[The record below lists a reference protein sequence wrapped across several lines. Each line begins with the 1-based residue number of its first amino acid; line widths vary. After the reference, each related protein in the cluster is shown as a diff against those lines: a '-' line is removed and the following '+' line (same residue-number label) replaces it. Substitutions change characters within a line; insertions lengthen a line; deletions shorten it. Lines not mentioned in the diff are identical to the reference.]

1 MKAATKPDRK
11 ENTMKDF
18 TTPEYIAPIM
28 DEIRTLYKPITD
40 RATCTCLDCI
50 VLLQKRTSRDALAV
64 REPSKGAFYYS
75 GPAARDLFRK
85 LDEWTQAAETEPA
98 ELDRWKWYEQKN
110 IMEAIRTALIDEY
123 RRPGA

>member
-18 TTPEYIAPIM
+18 TTPAYIAPIM

-50 VLLQKRTSRDALAV
+50 VLLQKRNSRDAYAV
-64 REPSKGAFYYS
+64 RTPDKGAFYYS
-75 GPAARDLFRK
+75 GPAVKHLFK
-85 LDEWTQAAETEPA
+85 QIDEWTQAAETEPG
-98 ELDRWKWYEQKN
+98 ELDRWQWYEHQQ
-110 IMEAIRTALIDEY
+110 IQEAIRAGLIEKYGGTTA
-123 RRPGA
+123 